1 MIVYRP
7 YLQTNLFHLFVGILA
22 PIGFGTAFWFL
33 LQGPPFHEK
42 ILLLLSFPCFVVGGI
57 YYLLA
62 HCVWK
67 LVCDDEKGL
76 LFFSKTFRRIVFR
89 VRDLKEL
96 NVYNTFRGVDYRF
109 KTGSRQITI
118 EEMDG
123 MPELMTY
130 LRRANPQVD
139 VTSPE
144 DHTLF

>member
-7 YLQTNLFHLFVGILA
+7 YLQTNLFHIFVGILA
-22 PIGFGTAFWFL
+22 PVGFGSAFYFL
-33 LQGPPFHEK
+33 LRGPAFHEK
-42 ILLLLSFPCFVVGGI
+42 ILLLLSFPCFVVAGI
-57 YYLLA
+57 YYLFA

-67 LVCDDEKGL
+67 LTCDDERGL
-76 LFFSKTFRRIVFR
+76 LYFTKTFRRIIFR

-109 KTGSRQITI
+109 KTTLRQVTI

-123 MPELMTY
+123 MPELVSY
-130 LRRANPQVD
+130 LRKANPQID